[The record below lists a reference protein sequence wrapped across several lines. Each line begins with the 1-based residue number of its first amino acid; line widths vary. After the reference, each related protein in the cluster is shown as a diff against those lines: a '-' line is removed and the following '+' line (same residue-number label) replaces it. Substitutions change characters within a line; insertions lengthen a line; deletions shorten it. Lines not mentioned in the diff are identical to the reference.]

1 MTDVRDERPAE
12 KIHTQKKIKAA
23 SSSNHRPENK
33 SPFHLRDARWVHH
46 WVVGRFVLFFC
57 CCCWYEAEALNDWLL
72 VLSKLRL
79 PGSSQWASSI
89 SCPFSSLPR
98 WCRWTGPRPKSD
110 RGFGFDSIESI
121 GDVSGRIRTA
131 VDVFDRVPSDGIDYA
146 APARRRRRCRRRQK
160 TKNKERERVKTCRQ
174 NFSLAGRRGKTMNM
188 ERPPSQTS
196 STGRPSGSHAPF
208 DRHVSRTNRITSS
221 LIALKKTTFLVF
233 LFCCCWSLLYWLTCS
248 DFLFES
254 TFFIGLISFY
264 NVLFLF

>member
-1 MTDVRDERPAE
+1 MLA
-12 KIHTQKKIKAA
+12 AA
-23 SSSNHRPENK
+23 S
-33 SPFHLRDARWVHH
+33 
-46 WVVGRFVLFFC
+46 
-57 CCCWYEAEALNDWLL
+57 
-72 VLSKLRL
+72 
-79 PGSSQWASSI
+79 
-89 SCPFSSLPR
+89 
-98 WCRWTGPRPKSD
+98 GPRST
-110 RGFGFDSIESI
+110 SLIESH
-121 GDVSGRIRTA
+121 RTESITRLRRAADDGA
-131 VDVFDRVPSDGIDYA
+131 VVDRK
-146 APARRRRRCRRRQK
+146 RRTR
-160 TKNKERERVKTCRQ
+160 RERVKTCRQ